1 LQELTMLRFGLLV
14 IFWALFFLVV
24 LFLEA
29 LLLNATQREPRRPLL
44 KQGARSDEP
53 DGWLH
58 GWWSDL
64 TIGWRR
70 FFVVVFTGLVLIY
83 GLLLGATVTQALAG
97 ELHKFWGVLA
107 GIGVACWIASSLA
120 LFRLDDDD
128 EPLLADEP
136 PPVD

>member
-1 LQELTMLRFGLLV
+1 MLRFGLLV

-44 KQGARSDEP
+44 KQRARASEP
-53 DGWLH
+53 DGFIQ

-64 TIGWRR
+64 TLGWRR
-70 FFVVVFTGLVLIY
+70 FFIVAVTGLALIY

-120 LFRLDDDD
+120 MFRLESDDEQLPAD
-128 EPLLADEP
+128 EPLIDE
-136 PPVD
+136 

>member
-1 LQELTMLRFGLLV
+1 MLRFGLLV
-14 IFWALFFLVV
+14 VFWTFFFLIV

-44 KQGARSDEP
+44 NRGSRSAEP
-53 DGWLH
+53 EGRIH

-70 FFVVVFTGLVLIY
+70 FFIVAGTGLALIY

-120 LFRLDDDD
+120 MFRLDDETESFDLED
-128 EPLLADEP
+128 SP
-136 PPVD
+136 PSD